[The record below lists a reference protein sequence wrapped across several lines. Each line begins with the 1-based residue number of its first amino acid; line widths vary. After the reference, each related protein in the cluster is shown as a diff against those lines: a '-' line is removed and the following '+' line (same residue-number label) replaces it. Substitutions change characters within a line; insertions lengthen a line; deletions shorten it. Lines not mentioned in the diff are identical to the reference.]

1 MAKIKLT
8 GHASG
13 SGVITVTAPNT
24 STDRVITLPDS
35 TSTIATTAQL
45 PTVSSTA
52 PSSPAEGDQW
62 FNTSASSASGIS
74 SKAMAVYN
82 GTAWQKSITGIPF
95 TATGGTITTSGSYTI
110 HTFTSSGTFTP
121 AIAGTVDYLV
131 VAGGGGGGFE
141 VGGAGGAGGFRTA
154 AGFSVAATGL
164 TVTVGAG
171 GTGRTSDGVP
181 PTGAD
186 SVFSSITSLG
196 GGGAGSAVNPA
207 PANNING
214 GNGGSGG
221 SGAGRT
227 GATAGTGTAGQGN
240 NAGATVGNY
249 NWSLVAEGGGGG
261 AGAVGVA
268 GTISPYKG
276 GNGGAG
282 LSSSYSGSAVTYAGG
297 GGGGSYQGAIGSGG
311 AGGGG
316 NGASTNGHSGVAATA
331 NTGGGGG
338 GGGAGGTAGG
348 NGGSGIV
355 IIRYLT

>member
-1 MAKIKLT
+1 
-8 GHASG
+8 
-13 SGVITVTAPNT
+13 
-24 STDRVITLPDS
+24 
-35 TSTIATTAQL
+35 
-45 PTVSSTA
+45 
-52 PSSPAEGDQW
+52 
-62 FNTSASSASGIS
+62 
-74 SKAMAVYN
+74 MAVYN

-261 AGAVGVA
+261 ADDIALYNQTVNQKFQYIITTRPLESTVA
-268 GTISPYKG
+268 LLNNNIYCRTEPQNTVSIQYHIDIDNQLMNQSVNYTISP
-276 GNGGAG
+276 
-282 LSSSYSGSAVTYAGG
+282 
-297 GGGGSYQGAIGSGG
+297 
-311 AGGGG
+311 
-316 NGASTNGHSGVAATA
+316 
-331 NTGGGGG
+331 
-338 GGGAGGTAGG
+338 
-348 NGGSGIV
+348 
-355 IIRYLT
+355 IIK

>member
-1 MAKIKLT
+1 MAKVKIQ

-13 SGVITVTAPNT
+13 SGVVTVTAPNT
-24 STDRVITLPDS
+24 STDRTITLPDS
-35 TSTIATTAQL
+35 TATIATTAQL
-45 PTVSSTA
+45 PTVSATA

-62 FNTSASSASGIS
+62 FNSASVSVGGIS

-82 GTAWQKSITGIPF
+82 GTEWQKAITGIPF
-95 TATGGTITTSGSYTI
+95 TATGGTITTSGAYTI

-154 AGFSVAATGL
+154 TGFSVAATGL

-171 GTGRTSDGVP
+171 GAGRTSDGVP
-181 PTGAD
+181 PTGSD

-196 GGGAGSAVNPA
+196 GGGGGSAVNPA
-207 PANNING
+207 PANNIDG

-227 GATAGTGTAGQGN
+227 GATAGTGTVGQGN
-240 NAGATVGNY
+240 DAGEQYFIA
-249 NWSLVAEGGGGG
+249 SQQAQGGGGG
-261 AGAVGVA
+261 AGAVGA
-268 GTISPYKG
+268 DATASPYSG
-276 GNGGAG
+276 GAGGAG

-297 GGGGSYQGAIGSGG
+297 GGGGSYQGASGAGG

-316 NGASTNGHSGVAATA
+316 AGASTNGHSGVAATA

-338 GGGAGGTAGG
+338 GGGAGGTSGG